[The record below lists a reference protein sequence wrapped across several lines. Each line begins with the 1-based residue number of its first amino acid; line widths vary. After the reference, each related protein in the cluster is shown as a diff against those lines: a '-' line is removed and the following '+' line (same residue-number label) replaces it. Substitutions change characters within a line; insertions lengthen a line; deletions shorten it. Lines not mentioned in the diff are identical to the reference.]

1 MEWADI
7 MRRIDAGEDERTEFK
22 RELGNLSAVG
32 RAMCAFAN
40 GDGGVIILGVDDS
53 GATTGI
59 DEDPSLVQERLTSF
73 LQTGCSGPVSARCGR
88 YQEESGWVHWI
99 DVPRVRDFEPLHYD
113 KRYYV
118 RLARSSVEAAPRER
132 EKLFNAFGFV
142 LTEQQM
148 ITAASID
155 DIDVHAFRSF
165 QAEQGLVLDEEP
177 QPPFDRDLRN
187 ARVLH
192 ERDGMQHPTLYGLMV
207 FGKAPQTHPQTGS
220 FWIQCAAYE
229 GEDRASPVIL
239 AGDAKGRLD
248 EQVNRAL
255 GWMASLGRT
264 ETYAGIFREDGPL
277 IPDNVLREA
286 LVNAVVHRDY
296 AIVGAN
302 VLFEVFR
309 DRVVITSPATLPNH
323 MAVEEILYGSLP
335 RSRNE
340 WMANAMVVRS
350 LMERRGLGW
359 PMMRREMRKFNRT
372 EPELVHDRDGK
383 YVRVTFRMKRSFED
397 CEE

>member
-88 YQEESGWVHWI
+88 YREESGWVHWI
-99 DVPRVRDFEPLHYD
+99 EVPRVRDFEPLHYN

-177 QPPFDRDLRN
+177 QPPVERDLQN
-187 ARVLH
+187 ACVLH
-192 ERDGMQHPTLYGLMV
+192 ERDGIQHPTLYGLMV

-220 FWIQCAAYE
+220 FWIQCTAYE

-239 AGDAKGRLD
+239 AGGAKGRLD
-248 EQVNRAL
+248 EQVKRAL
-255 GWMASLGRT
+255 GWMASLGQT

-309 DRVVITSPATLPNH
+309 DRVVVTSPGTLPSH
-323 MAVEEILYGSLP
+323 MTVEEILYGSLP

-340 WMANAMVVRS
+340 WMANAMV
-350 LMERRGLGW
+350 MERRGLGW
-359 PMMRREMRKFNRT
+359 PMMRREMRKFNQT
-372 EPELVHDRDGK
+372 EPELVHGRDGK